1 MLDDVSVNA
10 LQAAMRGLSA
20 RQRAISDDI
29 ANVNTPFYRARSISF
44 EADLQRALASGNNPL
59 AVTPTTT
66 VSDAPA
72 GLNGNNVD
80 LTAET
85 TASVDTELAY
95 QLALRAAGDRFALYR
110 TAIAGA

>member
-1 MLDDVSVNA
+1 MLDDVSVDA

-20 RQRAISDDI
+20 RQKAISDDI
-29 ANVNTPFYRARSISF
+29 ANVDTPFYRARSVSF
-44 EADLQRALASGNNPL
+44 EADLKRALEGGDDPL
-59 AVTPTTT
+59 AIRPTTS
-66 VSDAPA
+66 VSTAPA

-95 QLALRAAGDRFALYR
+95 QLALRAAGDRFTLYR
-110 TAIAGA
+110 TAIKGA

>member
-1 MLDDVSVNA
+1 MLDDVSVDV

-29 ANVNTPFYRARSISF
+29 ANVDTPFYRARSVSF
-44 EADLQRALASGNNPL
+44 EADLRRAVADGRDPHS
-59 AVTPTTT
+59 VRPTTT
-66 VSDAPA
+66 VSAAPA

-85 TASVDTELAY
+85 LASVDTELAY

-110 TAIAGA
+110 SAIKGV

>member
-1 MLDDVSVNA
+1 MLDDVSVDA

-29 ANVNTPFYRARSISF
+29 ANVDTPFYRARSVSF
-44 EADLQRALASGNNPL
+44 EADLKRAVTDGKNPL
-59 AVTPTTT
+59 SVAPTTS

-80 LTAET
+80 LTTET
-85 TASVDTELAY
+85 MASVNTELAY
-95 QLALRAAGDRFALYR
+95 QLALRAAGDRFTLYR
-110 TAIAGA
+110 TAIKGS

>member
-1 MLDDVSVNA
+1 MLDDVSVDA

-29 ANVNTPFYRARSISF
+29 ANVDTPFYRARSVSF
-44 EADLQRALASGNNPL
+44 EADLRRAVGDGKNPL
-59 AVTPTTT
+59 SVAPTSSL
-66 VSDAPA
+66 SDAPA

-85 TASVDTELAY
+85 MASVNTELAY
-95 QLALRAAGDRFALYR
+95 QLALRAAGDRFTLYR
-110 TAIAGA
+110 TAIKGA

>member
-1 MLDDVSVNA
+1 MLDDVSVDA

-20 RQRAISDDI
+20 RQKAISDDI
-29 ANVNTPFYRARSISF
+29 ANVDTPFYQARSVSF
-44 EADLQRALASGNNPL
+44 EADLKRALEGGQNPQS
-59 AVTPTTT
+59 VSPTTT
-66 VSDAPA
+66 VSTAPA

-95 QLALRAAGDRFALYR
+95 QLALRAAGDRFTLYR
-110 TAIAGA
+110 TAIKGA